1 LAMKAWKIKLEI
13 PKKNKFISCVLRYF
27 LVCIGLILFFI
38 FYMNIVFGAKQYL
51 HDLIL
56 GLKIRDVRTS

>member
-1 LAMKAWKIKLEI
+1 MKAWKIKLDI
-13 PKKNKFISCVLRYF
+13 PKKNKFISCVKRYF
-27 LVCIGLILFFI
+27 LVCFGLILFFI
-38 FYMNIVFGAKQYL
+38 FYMNILFGAKQYL